1 MSLRALFLYP
11 EDDYKALAAACAAD
25 AAGTPAAAPL
35 AAFAAELEPL
45 SITDVQEK
53 FVRTFEMNPDT
64 TLDIGWHLYGE
75 QYERGEFL
83 VTARRALRRYE
94 VEESTELPDHLSHL
108 IPLIEKMEREERAVF
123 ATEHLVPALNKILSG
138 LKGNIFENLVTA
150 VARLYAPEPSLVG
163 AEGNGHE

>member
-1 MSLRALFLYP
+1 MSLRALFCYP
-11 EDDYKALAAACAAD
+11 EDDYKALVAACARD

-35 AAFAAELEPL
+35 AAFAAALDPL
-45 SITDVQEK
+45 STADVQEK
-53 FVRTFEMNPDT
+53 FVQTFEMNPDT

-94 VEESTELPDHLSHL
+94 VEESAELPDHLSHL
-108 IPLIEKMEREERAVF
+108 IPLIDRMDTEERATF
-123 ATEHLVPALNKILSG
+123 TTEYLAPALTKILSG
-138 LKGNIFENLVTA
+138 LKGNIFENLVAA

-163 AEGNGHE
+163 AEGNGHD